1 MDLKTKIG
9 TTLCA
14 AALLSTTGWA
24 NANDY
29 PSRAIRM
36 VVPFPPGG
44 SVDYIARIV
53 VPKFAEQIGQTVI
66 IENKGGASGSIG
78 AGEVAKAASDG
89 YTLLMV
95 FDSHAVNHHLY
106 KLPYDTF
113 KSFDYLTQ
121 LVSAPMLVVTAK
133 NFAPKSVPEMISYAK
148 SRPDGITYGSSGTG
162 GSNHL
167 NALSFADHA
176 GIKAMHVPY
185 KGGGPMIAAT
195 MSGEVDYIV
204 TTMPVVLGQV
214 KEGGRLK
221 ALAVTSTARVPQLPD
236 VPTVAEHLPGYEASS
251 WIGLMAPAGLPKD
264 VSLKIQTAMKKALD
278 TPEVK
283 NRLSSEGFQIIASS
297 PEAFIKAVRAESE
310 TLGKLMQQRNIR
322 VE

>member
-1 MDLKTKIG
+1 MDLKKRIRTAV
-9 TTLCA
+9 CA
-14 AALLSTTGWA
+14 AALLAAAGMASA
-24 NANDY
+24 IDY
-29 PSRAIRM
+29 PSRTIRM

-78 AGEVAKAASDG
+78 AGEVAKAAPDG

-95 FDSHAVNHHLY
+95 FDSHAVNHYLY

-121 LVSAPMLVVTAK
+121 IVSAPMLVVTAR
-133 NFAPKSVPEMISYAK
+133 NFPPKSVPELISYAK
-148 SRPDGITYGSSGTG
+148 SRPDGITYGSSGVG

-167 NALSFADHA
+167 DALAFAEHA

-204 TTMPVVLGQV
+204 TTMPIVLGQV
-214 KEGGRLK
+214 KEGGKLK
-221 ALAVTSTARVPQLPD
+221 ALAVTSTKRVPQLPD
-236 VPTVAEHLPGYEASS
+236 LPTVAEHLPGFEASS
-251 WIGLMAPAGLPKD
+251 WVGLMAPAGLPKD
-264 VSLKIQTAMKKALD
+264 VRLKIQTAMKKALD

-283 NRLSSEGFQIIASS
+283 NRLNSEGFQVIASS
-297 PEAFIKAVRAESE
+297 PEVFLETVRAESDKI
-310 TLGKLMQQRNIR
+310 GKLIRQRNIR
-322 VE
+322 VD

>member
-1 MDLKTKIG
+1 MDLKKRIRTAV
-9 TTLCA
+9 CA
-14 AALLSTTGWA
+14 AALLAAAGMAS
-24 NANDY
+24 ANDY
-29 PSRAIRM
+29 PSRTIRM

-78 AGEVAKAASDG
+78 AGEVAKAAPDG

-95 FDSHAVNHHLY
+95 FDSHAVNHYLY

-133 NFAPKSVPEMISYAK
+133 NFPPKSVPELISYAK
-148 SRPDGITYGSSGTG
+148 SRPDGITYGSSGVG

-167 NALSFADHA
+167 DALAFAEHA

-185 KGGGPMIAAT
+185 KGGGPMITAT

-204 TTMPVVLGQV
+204 TTMPIVLGQV
-214 KEGGRLK
+214 KEGGKLK
-221 ALAVTSTARVPQLPD
+221 ALAVTSTKRVPQLPD
-236 VPTVAEHLPGYEASS
+236 VPTVAEHLPGFEASS

-264 VSLKIQTAMKKALD
+264 VRLKIQTAMKKALD
-278 TPEVK
+278 APEVK
-283 NRLSSEGFQIIASS
+283 NRLNSEGFQVVASS
-297 PEAFIKAVRAESE
+297 PEAFLETVRAESDKI
-310 TLGKLMQQRNIR
+310 GKLIRQRNIR
-322 VE
+322 VD

>member
-1 MDLKTKIG
+1 MQLNKTIAG
-9 TTLCA
+9 LFSAATLLA
-14 AALLSTTGWA
+14 AAGMAS
-24 NANDY
+24 ANDY
-29 PSRAIRM
+29 PTRTIRM

-53 VPKFAEQIGQTVI
+53 VPKFAEHIGQTVI

-78 AGEVAKAASDG
+78 AGEVAKAAPDG
-89 YTLLMV
+89 HTLLMV

-113 KSFDYLTQ
+113 KSFDYLSQ
-121 LVSAPMLVVTAK
+121 LVSAPMLVATAK
-133 NFAPKSVPEMISYAK
+133 NFAPKTVPELISYAK

-167 NALSFADHA
+167 DALAFAEHA
-176 GIKAMHVPY
+176 GIKALHVPY

-214 KEGGRLK
+214 KEGGKLK
-221 ALAVTSTARVPQLPD
+221 ALAVTSKTRVPQLPD
-236 VPTVAEHLPGYEASS
+236 TPAVAEHLPGYEASS

-264 VSLKIQTAMKKALD
+264 VSMKIQAAMKKALE

-283 NRLSSEGFQIIASS
+283 NRLTSEGFQVIAST
-297 PEAFIKAVRAESE
+297 PEAFMEAMRAESDMI
-310 TLGKLMQQRNIR
+310 GKLIQQRDIK
-322 VE
+322 VD